1 MGGSERVVWELARG
15 LVARGHEA
23 RIVAPRTTRSLP
35 EFSTIDGVTLH
46 RYHDPFMS
54 FGVLYL
60 PSLILARAALRATVR
75 RWPTDI
81 VHAHHGISGLA
92 AALADLGP
100 RCYTFYGPW
109 HLEFLSEA
117 TQRPDLTRLQRQ
129 TSRLWMPAK
138 ARLARLIERAAV
150 RRSEHVVVLSRF
162 SARQVEDIHG
172 VTRSRSTVIPGGV
185 DLERFT
191 LAADR
196 RAARKALGLAV
207 DGSLLFTVRRL
218 VPRMGLEGLL
228 RALVQL
234 PGVRLV
240 IGGSGILRGMLEHT
254 AVRFGVADRVRFAG
268 FIPDEQLAR
277 YYQAA
282 DLVVLPSLALEGFG
296 LITLEALAC
305 GTPVVAT
312 PESGASD
319 VLGSL
324 EPTWLAPDR
333 EPTTFAR
340 TVSGVLARLPSESD
354 LPLRCRAHAAR
365 YGWTRIVGEYE
376 RLYRALR
383 DRS

>member
-15 LVARGHEA
+15 LVARGHEP
-23 RIVAPRTTRSLP
+23 RILVPQATRSLSGW
-35 EFSTIDGVTLH
+35 STIDGVTIV

-60 PSLILARAALRATVR
+60 PSLALARRALRATVR
-75 RWPTDI
+75 RWPADI

-92 AALADLGP
+92 AVWAGLVP

-117 TQRPDLTRLQRQ
+117 AQRPDLTRLKRQ
-129 TSRLWMPAK
+129 TGRLWMPAK

-150 RRSEHVVVLSRF
+150 RGSQHVVVLSRF
-162 SARQVEDIHG
+162 SARQVEDIHMA
-172 VTRSRSTVIPGGV
+172 TRTRITVIPGGV
-185 DLERFT
+185 DLECFT
-191 LAADR
+191 PAADR
-196 RAARKALGLAV
+196 RAERASLGLAV
-207 DGSLLFTVRRL
+207 EGSLLFTVRRL

-228 RALVQL
+228 RALAQL

-240 IGGSGILRGMLEHT
+240 IGGSGILRASLERT
-254 AVRFGVADRVRFAG
+254 AIRLGVADRVRFAG

-312 PESGASD
+312 PESGATD

-324 EPTWLAPDR
+324 EPSWLAPDR
-333 EPTTFAR
+333 EPATFAR
-340 TVSGVLARLPSESD
+340 TVAAALARLPAEPD
-354 LPLRCRAHAAR
+354 LAARCRAHAEG
-365 YGWTRIVGEYE
+365 YGWTRIVGQYE
-376 RLYRALR
+376 LLYQALR
-383 DRS
+383 GGS